1 MTDERSSVHVSRPRS
16 DGRVPVGRAQSVGAV
31 VRPADPVKAAIQ
43 ESLDAQGE
51 GWQVAHYVVVA
62 GDRMDLGATTIIT
75 PVGQPDYLTEGL
87 VGRYWDESDDE

>member
-1 MTDERSSVHVSRPRS
+1 MHVPGSCC
-16 DGRVPVGRAQSVGAV
+16 DGRVPVGRAQRMDATVK
-31 VRPADPVKAAIQ
+31 PADPVRAAIQ

-62 GDRMDLGATTIIT
+62 GLERITGDRMDLGATTIIT

-87 VGRYWDESDDE
+87 VNRYWDESNDE

>member
-1 MTDERSSVHVSRPRS
+1 MHVSGPQC
-16 DGRVPVGRAQSVGAV
+16 DGGIPVGRDQGVGAT
-31 VRPADPVKAAIQ
+31 VRPADPVRAAIQ

-62 GDRMDLGATTIIT
+62 GLERITGDRMDLGATTIIT

-87 VGRYWDESDDE
+87 VNRYWDESDDE